1 MGLQFRGNWCN
12 ANKGKNFLK
21 PSFNSSCNINI
32 SLNNKRR
39 FSFLVAANSHCS
51 PRRIMD
57 TINEIKHVPLVHPTA
72 GKLANENTE
81 HTLLRGR
88 FVYRQIFFV
97 RSYEIGPDK
106 TITMETLMNFLQQL
120 HRSMA
125 AISNIS
131 LQFPGNLT
139 DAKKDNNVLRLSF
152 CSPRN
157 TTNMSSKKRRFLSV
171 SASYSDSPRKID
183 TANRVN
189 VNGIHVAEAPLQA
202 GKLANDPSAADEAI
216 VTSLRGRFVEGKFVF
231 RQIFVIRSYEIGPDK
246 TATMETLMNFLQE
259 TALNHVTSSGIGG
272 EGFGATREMS
282 LRKLIWVVTRIQVQV
297 QRYNKCTWVIM
308 NRQTRRLS
316 KIPEEVKQELL
327 PFYLNRLAVPTEET
341 DCEKIDKLTDETA
354 QIRILSGLAP
364 RWNDMDANQHVNN
377 VKYIGWILESVPIEV
392 LEHYNMTSMTLEFRR
407 ECTQSNLLESMTCPT
422 ARVMESNNN
431 SKNRKPDMQYTHL
444 LRLQQDKA
452 DVVRARTE
460 WNFKQKHQ

>member
-1 MGLQFRGNWCN
+1 
-12 ANKGKNFLK
+12 
-21 PSFNSSCNINI
+21 
-32 SLNNKRR
+32 
-39 FSFLVAANSHCS
+39 
-51 PRRIMD
+51 
-57 TINEIKHVPLVHPTA
+57 
-72 GKLANENTE
+72 
-81 HTLLRGR
+81 
-88 FVYRQIFFV
+88 
-97 RSYEIGPDK
+97 
-106 TITMETLMNFLQQL
+106 
-120 HRSMA
+120 MA
-125 AISNIS
+125 AISNIGS
-131 LQFPGNLT
+131 HFPGNLS

-157 TTNMSSKKRRFLSV
+157 TTNMSNNKRRFLSV
-171 SASYSDSPRKID
+171 SASYNDSPRKMD
-183 TANRVN
+183 TTNRVN
-189 VNGIHVAEAPLQA
+189 VNGINVAEAPLQA
-202 GKLANDPSAADEAI
+202 GKLANESAADEAI

-246 TATMETLMNFLQE
+246 TATMETIMNFLQE

-297 QRYNKCTWVIM
+297 QRYNKWGDEIEVDTWVDAAGKNGMRRDWIIRDHYTKEIITRATSTWVIM

-327 PFYLNRLAVPTEET
+327 PFYLNNRLAVPTEEA
-341 DCEKIDKLTDETA
+341 DSEKIDKLTDETA
-354 QIRILSGLAP
+354 QRIRSGLAP

-431 SKNRKPDMQYTHL
+431 SKNRKPELQYTHL
-444 LRLQQDKA
+444 LRLQQYKA
-452 DVVRARTE
+452 DVIRARTE
-460 WNFKQKHQ
+460 WNLKQKQQ